1 MKDPSQHPNPPSDSS
16 TAKKV
21 DLERLEQEL
30 LRFAHEVARVRTIL
44 PLVVQDKL
52 WNNAS
57 GQRPELL
64 GSIEKIL
71 QSLEVT
77 LESTQ
82 NNADSVGSF
91 VDGLLNILNYF
102 RSLRGETTVDFVDFE
117 TGSSLN

>member
-1 MKDPSQHPNPPSDSS
+1 MKEPSQHPSPSPDPS

-21 DLERLEQEL
+21 DLELLEREL
-30 LRFAHEVARVRTIL
+30 LRFAHEVARARTVL
-44 PLVVQDKL
+44 PLVVQDEL
-52 WNNAS
+52 WSNAS

-91 VDGLLNILNYF
+91 VDGLLNVLNYF
-102 RSLRGETTVDFVDFE
+102 RSLRGETAVDFE

>member
-1 MKDPSQHPNPPSDSS
+1 MKEPSQHPNPSTDPS
-16 TAKKV
+16 TAKNV
-21 DLERLEQEL
+21 DLELLEQEL
-30 LRFAHEVARVRTIL
+30 LRFAHEVARARTLL
-44 PLVVQDKL
+44 PLVVQDEL
-52 WNNAS
+52 WSNAS

-91 VDGLLNILNYF
+91 VDGLLNVLNYF
-102 RSLRGETTVDFVDFE
+102 RSLRSETTVDFVDSQA
-117 TGSSLN
+117 GSSLN